1 MLYFHL
7 FGNTALQELFVVDE
21 AAAEEAEVDEVSL
34 NPLLLFLAQTLL
46 HAVQLVSLLDFL
58 VYLY

>member
-1 MLYFHL
+1 M
-7 FGNTALQELFVVDE
+7 VDE

-34 NPLLLFLAQTLL
+34 DPLLLFLAQTLL

-58 VYLY
+58 VYLS